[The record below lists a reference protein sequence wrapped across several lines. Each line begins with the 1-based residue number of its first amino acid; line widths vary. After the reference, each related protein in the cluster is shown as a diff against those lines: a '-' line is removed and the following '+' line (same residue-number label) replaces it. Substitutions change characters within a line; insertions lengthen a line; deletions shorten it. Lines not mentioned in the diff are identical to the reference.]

1 MLTITQCQTGT
12 SLMKD
17 SPVSDSSDCTRL
29 TSNLLPVNS
38 NPISDHEVKEV
49 TESCQQCYSVFGLTS
64 ENHSTHSH
72 TKHHPAFRAGTLL
85 SVCESHGRLVTRFKY
100 TCGESQSNFR
110 LCSSSWISLLQRH
123 NCEAYRRAKLSNIVI
138 LSLQCKHYK
147 HKLSSLPNTLIMSA
161 LLNTWRDW
169 SQQIQIRWF
178 AKYGTNQSNNI
189 AN

>member
-1 MLTITQCQTGT
+1 
-12 SLMKD
+12 MKD

-123 NCEAYRRAKLSNIVI
+123 NCEAYRWIDVQNFPI
-138 LSLQCKHYK
+138 LSYYPYSVNITSTSCHRCLTRSLCLLHST
-147 HKLSSLPNTLIMSA
+147 HDVIDLSKS
-161 LLNTWRDW
+161 
-169 SQQIQIRWF
+169 
-178 AKYGTNQSNNI
+178 K
-189 AN
+189 